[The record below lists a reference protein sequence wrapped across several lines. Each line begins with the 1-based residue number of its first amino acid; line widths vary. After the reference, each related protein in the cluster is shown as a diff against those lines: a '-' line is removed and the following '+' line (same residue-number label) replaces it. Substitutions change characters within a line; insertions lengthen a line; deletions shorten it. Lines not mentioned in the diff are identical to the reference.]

1 MLPEYSL
8 HPYETISLA
17 NGGLVTGALL
27 AALCL
32 LALIKTPSSIKLVRS
47 LPRSYPAGQFILG
60 IAMLWFWLLIAPD
73 NFGKLSALSYELG
86 AFAQVKKALQL
97 AVPICYVLMVL
108 YVKEF
113 LFVRGF
119 GVLLLMLA
127 MPILSAAF
135 LKEPTSRLLL
145 PILAYLMI
153 VAGLFCVG
161 QPYRLRDWIATL
173 TSTPNRWRIVTGIGT
188 AYGLIIVAFSLLL
201 W

>member
-1 MLPEYSL
+1 L
-8 HPYETISLA
+8 HPYETITLA
-17 NGGLVTGALL
+17 AGGLVTGALL
-27 AALCL
+27 SVICL
-32 LALIKTPSSIKLVRS
+32 VGLLTGKDSIRVVRS
-47 LPRSYPAGQFILG
+47 LPRNYPAGQFFLG

-73 NFGKLSALSYELG
+73 SLGKLSALSFDLG
-86 AFAQVKKALQL
+86 AFAKVKQFLQL
-97 AVPICYVLMVL
+97 AVPACYILMVI

-119 GVLLLMLA
+119 GLLMLLLA

-135 LKEPTSRLLL
+135 LKEPSSRLLL

-161 QPYRLRDWIATL
+161 QPYRLRDWIAFITH
-173 TSTPNRWRIVTGIGT
+173 TPNRWRILTSIGFV
-188 AYGLIIVAFSLLL
+188 YGVIIISCSLLI